1 VIRIVWEFRVPDTM
15 AAAFEERY
23 SSAGAWA
30 RLFEKAEGYEGTQL
44 LRDAAEPGRYL
55 TIDTWRDAPALE
67 AFQREH
73 AAAYQALDREC
84 EGLTRSER
92 CLGRF
97 ADLP

>member
-1 VIRIVWEFRVPDTM
+1 VVRILWEFRVSDAM

-23 SSAGAWA
+23 SGDGAWA
-30 RLFEKAEGYEGTQL
+30 RLFQRAEGYEGTQL
-44 LRDAAEPGRYL
+44 LRDEAEPGRYL
-55 TIDTWRDAPALE
+55 TIDTWRDTAAFE

-73 AAAYQALDREC
+73 PADYQALDREC